1 MQYRHKGLDVFCVT
15 LQDPSP
21 PPALRR
27 YQDPEAGWRSLGQS
41 HSRLLDWVLSVMQG
55 LHCLGDCLGDKGLN
69 GLLDPTASA

>member
-27 YQDPEAGWRSLGQS
+27 YQDPEPVSGSLGQS
-41 HSRLLDWVLSVMQG
+41 HFLLLESVLPVMQG
-55 LHCLGDCLGDKGLN
+55 LHGLGDCLGNKGLN
-69 GLLDPTASA
+69 GLLDLTTSA